1 LISISLPS
9 NPFASGDGDAIKM
22 QDKIERSD
30 RISHAGRDVRRDGGW
45 CLPLASLLAVGWA
58 TCLIALHALHCPF
71 PCSIGPSSIKM
82 QDKIERSD
90 RISHAGRDVRRD
102 GGWCK
107 GKGLKEE
114 K

>member
-1 LISISLPS
+1 MEQGNGQCRACNAIRQVAQPTAKSDA
-9 NPFASGDGDAIKM
+9 NGNASGDGDA
-22 QDKIERSD
+22 
-30 RISHAGRDVRRDGGW
+30 
-45 CLPLASLLAVGWA
+45 
-58 TCLIALHALHCPF
+58 
-71 PCSIGPSSIKM
+71 IKM